1 MKLTLT
7 LHICT
12 LLAGLSLALPVTA
25 VPMHD
30 DAQDLVGKSCAQLDT
45 EISALIPGTYSTQ
58 PNFYDDP
65 NSILVA
71 NISLFV
77 LEPASHYLVYRESHK
92 MGEQVKI
99 QRYQDRVAQLRL
111 AKARKRCFE

>member
-1 MKLTLT
+1 MKLKPAL
-7 LHICT
+7 LICT
-12 LLAGLSLALPVTA
+12 LLADVSLALPGQA
-25 VPMHD
+25 VPMQD
-30 DAQDLVGKSCAQLDT
+30 DDQDLMARSCAQLDS

-58 PNFYDDP
+58 PDFYDDP
-65 NSILVA
+65 NSALVA
-71 NISLFV
+71 NIGLFV
-77 LEPASHYLVYRESHK
+77 FEPAAHYLVYRESHK